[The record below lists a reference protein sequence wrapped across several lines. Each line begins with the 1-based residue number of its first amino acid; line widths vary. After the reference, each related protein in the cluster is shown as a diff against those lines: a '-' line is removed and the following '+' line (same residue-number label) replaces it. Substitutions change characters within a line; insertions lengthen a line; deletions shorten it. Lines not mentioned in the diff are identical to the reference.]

1 MIDRWIEHL
10 YNLYGGY
17 GYYYLQ
23 SGVPNDVAYGLHI
36 AVISFFAVWAFYDRN
51 NFIKKAIIL
60 LLADYIL
67 FLFCSTIIFRT
78 GSAETGWRLMP
89 FWKYRGIVNG
99 YDQYVMEIILNILV
113 FIPIGFLAGCLWYGK
128 DLKKVIGLG
137 LVVSLVIELG
147 QLVFEKGLAEIDDL
161 IHNTL
166 GCAIGYLIAIPIAWI
181 YNRVTKKKIQMLKDN
196 NI

>member
-1 MIDRWIEHL
+1 MIDKWLDPI

-23 SGVPNDVAYGLHI
+23 SGVPNV
-36 AVISFFAVWAFYDRN
+36 VIWVLQITVIGTFIVWAFYDRN

-89 FWKYRGIVNG
+89 FWKYREIVNG

-128 DLKKVIGLG
+128 VFKKVIGLG
-137 LVVSLVIELG
+137 LVVS
-147 QLVFEKGLAEIDDL
+147 
-161 IHNTL
+161 
-166 GCAIGYLIAIPIAWI
+166 
-181 YNRVTKKKIQMLKDN
+181 
-196 NI
+196 